1 MDQEHFSHQSLYIT
15 MLCALYI
22 ARTSIAFGITDPPP
36 FECHAD
42 ICNLQQTGQFCSKEY
57 RYCRSCSEVL
67 DDCFTPAMPLNCS
80 KTCINHEVEE
90 RLAAER
96 DTTCKPLPD
105 IYNGAWSNESQVFEL
120 DQTITAI
127 CKTGFTLSGC
137 KSWTCTRTGWRGF
150 ENENVMPSCYQ
161 TPDNKWLVGFICI
174 SGVLVFV
181 IVACAGFTFW
191 KRTRDHK
198 MLKPTAP
205 NYDEESAGLLKNQD
219 QDNQGSTDCVDDSKK
234 ETESSKPPPVERTVS
249 LDEKRK
255 ARESKTDDW
264 FVRVENELPK
274 GRSDATLNTRGVKVN
289 VTINTSSSST
299 IGNVS
304 AITNASPESKTSKD
318 ASTQPAD
325 KSENGELMKGSQQA
339 DAKLSQEESATSDQR
354 QPLDAHPSPR
364 PEIDESGSSSTYPAT
379 LSQRSSSIASEA
391 CRGPPN
397 DSNKRNPRGFPENE
411 LNGQDAIGH
420 DQGKIAVGRDNIPLE
435 DINRVSVA
443 GERKWDVGEKGRAE
457 QGATG
462 RDAGKLAVGRDH
474 VPLREV
480 GGTNSPRDH
489 PREFLDNVKQEV
501 TEQGVGK
508 VALGSKNIPFGDID
522 GTPRAVH
529 DRIQVAKFAGIPQSD
544 VTERDARKMA
554 VGNGRGN
561 IGLED
566 ANGTYRAATGH
577 TPAIPALDSV
587 FIEQISRL

>member
-1 MDQEHFSHQSLYIT
+1 

-22 ARTSIAFGITDPPP
+22 GRTSIAFGIADPPP

-67 DDCFTPAMPLNCS
+67 DDCLTAAMPLNCS
-80 KTCINHEVEE
+80 RTCINHEVEQ

-96 DTTCKPLPD
+96 DTACKPLPS
-105 IYNGAWSNESQVFEL
+105 IYNGVWSNESDVFEL
-120 DQTITAI
+120 DQTITAV
-127 CKTGFTLSGC
+127 CKTGFTLTGSR
-137 KSWTCTRTGWRGF
+137 SWTCTKTGWRGF

-161 TPDNKWLVGFICI
+161 APHDKWLVGFICI
-174 SGVLVFV
+174 AAVLVIGLS
-181 IVACAGFTFW
+181 IVACAGYKFW
-191 KRTRDHK
+191 KRSRDHK
-198 MLKPTAP
+198 THKPIAP
-205 NYDEESAGLLKNQD
+205 NYDEETAGLLKNQE
-219 QDNQGSTDCVDDSKK
+219 QDDQGSTVFVDGSEK
-234 ETESSKPPPVERTVS
+234 ETESFKPPLVERTVS

-255 ARESKTDDW
+255 ARESKTDDGV
-264 FVRVENELPK
+264 VRMEKELPK
-274 GRSDATLNTRGVKVN
+274 GRSDATLNTREVN
-289 VTINTSSSST
+289 VHVTFNTNASNT

-304 AITNASPESKTSKD
+304 ACINTPPESKTSKD

-325 KSENGELMKGSQQA
+325 KSENGEAVKGSQQV
-339 DAKLSQEESATSDQR
+339 DAKLSQEETATSDQR
-354 QPLDAHPSPR
+354 QPLDSHPSPR

-379 LSQRSSSIASEA
+379 LSQRSNSIASEA

-397 DSNKRNPRGFPENE
+397 DSDKRNPIGFPENG
-411 LNGQDAIGH
+411 LNGQAAIGH
-420 DQGKIAVGRDNIPLE
+420 DQGNIAVGRDNIPLE

-457 QGATG
+457 GATG
-462 RDAGKLAVGRDH
+462 RDVGKLAVGRDH

-489 PREFLDNVKQEV
+489 PREFLDNGKQEV
-501 TEQGVGK
+501 AEQGVGK

-529 DRIQVAKFAGIPQSD
+529 DKIQVAKFAGIPQSD

-587 FIEQISRL
+587 IIEQISRL